1 MTAKIAV
8 FGLGSMGFGV
18 AASLVRA
25 GHMVWGFDLSQDAV
39 QRFCDEGGHQAA
51 FGDIAGELDAVIIVV
66 LNAQQARVLLV
77 NEPAIAAQLKPETV
91 VVNCTTISPEDAK
104 DMAAI
109 CVQKQIA
116 YLDAP
121 ISGGAAKALAGQ
133 LSIMASGDALAF
145 ERAGDILSAIAA
157 KIFAIGDEAGL
168 GSAMKAVNQMLAGV
182 HIAATAEAMTFAL
195 SQGINAEQCVEV
207 ISQSA
212 GSSWMFENRA
222 PHIVE
227 ADYSAKSAVN
237 IWPKDLGIVMD
248 MASQNKCA
256 TPLTEAALNQFN
268 DAVTHGYGAEDDA
281 AVAKIYAARNKVTL
295 PA

>member
-1 MTAKIAV
+1 MMSKIAV

-18 AASLVRA
+18 AASLIRA
-25 GHMVWGFDLSQDAV
+25 GHKIWGFDLSEEAV
-39 QRFCDEGGHQAA
+39 QRLCDEGGHQAD

-66 LNAQQARVLLV
+66 LNAKQARALLTST
-77 NEPAIAAQLKPETV
+77 PAIAAHLKPEAV

-109 CVQKQIA
+109 CAQKQIA

-121 ISGGAAKALAGQ
+121 ISGGAAKAMSGQ
-133 LSIMASGDALAF
+133 LSIMASGNEIAF
-145 ERAGDILSAIAA
+145 ARAAAALSAIAETV
-157 KIFAIGDEAGL
+157 FTIGDEAGL

-212 GSSWMFENRA
+212 GASWMFKNRA

-227 ADYSAKSAVN
+227 ADYTPKSAVN

-248 MASQNKCA
+248 IASQNKC
-256 TPLTEAALNQFN
+256 TIPLTQAALTQFN
-268 DAVTHGYGAEDDA
+268 DAVMHGYGAEDDA
-281 AVAKIYAARNKVTL
+281 AVAKIYAQKNKVTL